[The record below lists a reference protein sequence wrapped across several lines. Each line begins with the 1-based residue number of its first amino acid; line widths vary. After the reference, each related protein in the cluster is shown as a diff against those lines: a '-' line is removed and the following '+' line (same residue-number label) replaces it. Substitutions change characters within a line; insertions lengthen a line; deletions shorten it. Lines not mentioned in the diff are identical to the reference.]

1 MDIKTKIKKKKR
13 PVKLKNLFTAKNKQN
28 KTKRQPTEWEKILSN
43 DMSDKGLGLQ
53 NLQIAHMA

>member
-1 MDIKTKIKKKKR
+1 MDIKTKIKKKKDPLNSKICSQQR
-13 PVKLKNLFTAKNKQN
+13 IN

>member
-1 MDIKTKIKKKKR
+1 MDIKTKIKKKKKD
-13 PVKLKNLFTAKNKQN
+13 PLKSKICSQQRIN

-43 DMSDKGLGLQ
+43 DMTDKGLGLQ